1 LVELSRRLGALAVAP
16 LFRSAPVSPI
26 AQPDFFNTVV
36 LAASHETPEALLE
49 LAKRLEKGAGRVDG
63 PRWGP
68 RPLDVDLLLVGELRR
83 SEAALTLP
91 HPRLR
96 ERGFVLAPLAALA
109 PELRLPPD
117 GRTVAELL
125 AKLPPEAMPVRVPWT
140 GG

>member
-1 LVELSRRLGALAVAP
+1 
-16 LFRSAPVSPI
+16 VSPI

-36 LAASHETPEALLE
+36 IATSDEPADALLTF
-49 LAKRLEKGAGRVDG
+49 AKQLEAEAGRVDG

-68 RPLDVDLLLVGELRR
+68 RPLDVDLLLVGELQRDDTG
-83 SEAALTLP
+83 LTLP